1 MAAPSRS
8 VAPAHVRRGPHV
20 WLLEGKDGPVRSDL
34 GPRELADAVRSG
46 AGPLW
51 VDVDSTDRSQ
61 LALLEKC
68 FHFHPLA
75 IEDTLN
81 PRSRSKVE
89 EYEGYLFVVIRDVAL
104 DEATP
109 DPYDLDTVTLF
120 FFLGANYLVTVHA
133 GPSRAVS
140 NVFEQMARS
149 AELLSR
155 GAARLMHAVM
165 DAAVDAFFPILDR
178 IDEFTH
184 EVEECVFVQFDPG
197 ALRDIFNVK
206 RLVLSL
212 RRVLGPERDVFNA
225 LTNRPNP
232 LLPVEVQLYF
242 RDIYDHVLRIT
253 DGLDTFRDLLSS
265 TLDAYLTQVSNRL
278 GVATKGLTLVA
289 TLSIPF
295 VVVSG
300 MWGMNVAHIPLSQA
314 PHAFWLLLGVQV
326 LIGVV
331 LVALLRWRKWL

>member
-1 MAAPSRS
+1 MAAPPRS
-8 VAPAHVRRGPHV
+8 VAPADAGRGPRV
-20 WLLEGKDGPVRSDL
+20 WLLEGKDGPIRTEL
-34 GPRELADAVRSG
+34 GPRDLANAVQSG

-51 VDVDSTDRSQ
+51 VDIDSTDRRQ
-61 LALLEKC
+61 HALLEHV

-89 EYEGYLFVVIRDVAL
+89 EYDGYLFVVIRDVAL
-104 DEATP
+104 DETTP

-120 FFLGANYLVTVHA
+120 FFLGSTYLVTVHA
-133 GPSRAVS
+133 GPSRAAGSVA
-140 NVFEQMARS
+140 EALARS
-149 AELLSR
+149 TELLSR

-184 EVEECVFVQFDPG
+184 EVEERVFVRFESSS
-197 ALRDIFNVK
+197 LREIFSVK

-225 LTNRPNP
+225 LTNRPSA
-232 LLPVEVQLYF
+232 LLPLEVQLYF

-253 DGLDTFRDLLSS
+253 DALDTFRDLLSS

-295 VVVSG
+295 VVISG
-300 MWGMNVAHIPLSQA
+300 MWGMNVTHIPLSQA

-326 LIGVV
+326 LIGVI
-331 LVALLRWRKWL
+331 LVVLLRWRKWL